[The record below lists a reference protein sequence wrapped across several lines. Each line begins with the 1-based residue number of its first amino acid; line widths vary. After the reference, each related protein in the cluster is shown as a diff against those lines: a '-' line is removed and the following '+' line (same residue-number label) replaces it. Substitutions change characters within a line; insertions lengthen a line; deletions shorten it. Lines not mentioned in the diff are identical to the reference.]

1 MTTKSKTM
9 TNTRDMLRKAQRE
22 GYAVPAFNI
31 HNLETL
37 HVIIEAA
44 NELRSPVIIAASPGT
59 VKYAGLDY
67 VHGIVDVAARTN
79 DIPIALH
86 LDHHVSLEAIQ
97 PALDLGVKSVMI
109 DGSKLSFEENVA
121 LTKEVVDQAHTFDA
135 TVEAELG
142 KVMDSGAVTNVND
155 AYTDP
160 ALAAKFV
167 EATGVNSLAVAIGTG
182 HGVYEEEPKLDLDR
196 LAAIQQN
203 VDVPLVLHGASGI
216 SSEEVRKCIER
227 GVAKVNISTEL
238 KIPFTKGL
246 RAYLIDNPDA
256 SDLRKY
262 MVPAKAGMKK
272 AVVEKIKMCMSDGK
286 A

>member
-1 MTTKSKTM
+1 MQKTKE
-9 TNTRDMLRKAQRE
+9 MLIKARKE

-44 NELRSPVIIAASPGT
+44 VELKSPIIIAASPGT
-59 VKYAGLDY
+59 VTYAGLDY
-67 VHGIVDVAARTN
+67 VHAMVDVAARKH

-86 LDHHVSLEAIQ
+86 LDHHESLEAIE
-97 PALDLGVKSVMI
+97 PALELGVKSVMI
-109 DGSKLSFEENVA
+109 DGSKLSFEENIA
-121 LTKEVVDQAHTFDA
+121 LTKSIVERAHKEGA

-142 KVMDSGAVTNVND
+142 KVRDSSSASATDG
-155 AYTDP
+155 YTDP
-160 ALAAKFV
+160 SLAEQFV
-167 EATGVNSLAVAIGTG
+167 AETGVDSLAIAIGTG
-182 HGVYEEEPKLDLDR
+182 HGVYEKGTKLDLGR
-196 LAAIQQN
+196 LAKIQEQ

-216 SSEEVRKCIER
+216 SSEEVHKCIKL

-238 KIPFTKGL
+238 KMPFTKGL
-246 RAYLIDNPDA
+246 RAYLIDNPTA

-262 MVPAKAGMKK
+262 MQPAKQGMKE
-272 AVVEKIKMCMSDGK
+272 VVIEKIKMCMSDGK